1 MGQSILEQN
10 TTLLHLRSFTSKAV
24 RTQRTRELGGTS
36 LFSGSAN
43 RKTGN
48 VRQPRQHGKTLSQ
61 NTHTYTHNQSMKQKG
76 RKLKCMMSPNTSLDL
91 KSVSHKLQLA
101 FKININWPLNQ
112 ERLSQRDLQCET
124 LRGQLYGSKYRAR
137 VCSAIQLHSSP
148 ALSSAG
154 RNLRTRT

>member
-1 MGQSILEQN
+1 MSMVDCTPWMGQNILEQN

-36 LFSGSAN
+36 LSSGSAN
-43 RKTGN
+43 RKTWS

-61 NTHTYTHNQSMKQKG
+61 NKHITHNQSMNQKG

-101 FKININWPLNQ
+101 FKINI
-112 ERLSQRDLQCET
+112 D
-124 LRGQLYGSKYRAR
+124 
-137 VCSAIQLHSSP
+137 
-148 ALSSAG
+148 
-154 RNLRTRT
+154 